1 MTESELL
8 PLLAFLYREP
18 REAEWIEFKH
28 NNQDPQMIGER
39 ISALANAAALLGKER
54 AWFVWGIEDGTYKI
68 VGTMFKP
75 RATSSKVGNEEMES
89 WLSHHLSPCPDFH
102 FHEFQAEGKPV
113 VLLEIPPAQHTPVRW
128 KETACIRAGS
138 YECV

>member
-8 PLLAFLYREP
+8 PLLAFLCLEP

-128 KETACIRAGS
+128 KETACIRVGS